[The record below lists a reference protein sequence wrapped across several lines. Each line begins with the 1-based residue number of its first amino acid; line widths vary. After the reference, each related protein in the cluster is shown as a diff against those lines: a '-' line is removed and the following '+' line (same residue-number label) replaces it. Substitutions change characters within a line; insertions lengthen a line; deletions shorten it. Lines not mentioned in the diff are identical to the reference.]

1 MSSEINPET
10 PMTRSVWSCIKRYAK
25 LTTVAVKATA
35 MSFLDIQASV
45 EYSEREL
52 KNMGPEYDC

>member
-1 MSSEINPET
+1 
-10 PMTRSVWSCIKRYAK
+10 MTRSVWSCIKRYAK